1 MKKRKEKAHKKE
13 ESSSTSIESST
24 ITVHSTDTHG
34 RKPKEADNN
43 ATPAMNSTTPR
54 ENHAKRKDKR
64 KRKEKKKDR
73 KARARKE
80 ANRNN
85 RHSKEQEFKVGAVE
99 TKSQLMAAWQ
109 QQRKEGLPPISEVG
123 DVGQPMSTKGTK
135 KKRKKL
141 TDVPPIVDKDTGK
154 LKHRSASYPIPGI
167 CVVFFFLF
175 LFNNLLVCIAVSSGL
190 VHDIPS
196 PAVEFPLSAFYS
208 PLPSYEAD
216 SEYSPALFA
225 PGSEPPTSWQRGRC
239 VSAEH
244 IGTPSP
250 PKNQLKAK
258 LF

>member
-73 KARARKE
+73 RARVRKE

-109 QQRKEGLPPISEVG
+109 QQRKGLPPISEVG
-123 DVGQPMSTKGTK
+123 DVGQPTSKGTK

-167 CVVFFFLF
+167 CFLSL
-175 LFNNLLVCIAVSSGL
+175 LFNNLLAYIAVSSAL
-190 VHDIPS
+190 LQDIPS

-244 IGTPSP
+244 IGTPHP
-250 PKNQLKAK
+250 PPHNKQCKAK